1 MEVIS
6 PLLQL
11 LGAYSQRFSA
21 RFNGEVTVVVAATA
35 AFEQLG
41 IHAAAGQ
48 QINIL
53 IYSSNQ
59 LGSDQLGPVG
69 YLLSFF

>member
-1 MEVIS
+1 M
-6 PLLQL
+6 
-11 LGAYSQRFSA
+11 YSQRFSA

-48 QINIL
+48 QID

-59 LGSDQLGPVG
+59 LGSDQFGPVDILFEIG
-69 YLLSFF
+69 DEPQPS

>member
-1 MEVIS
+1 M
-6 PLLQL
+6 
-11 LGAYSQRFSA
+11 
-21 RFNGEVTVVVAATA
+21 VVAATA

-53 IYSSNQ
+53 IE
-59 LGSDQLGPVG
+59 PVG
-69 YLLSFF
+69 QRPVVRAPGYLVNDLFFRWGMKFYPLE

>member
-1 MEVIS
+1 VEFIS
-6 PLLQL
+6 PFLQL
-11 LGAYSQRFSA
+11 LGAHLVYSQRFSA

-48 QINIL
+48 QIDIL
-53 IYSSNQ
+53 
-59 LGSDQLGPVG
+59 
-69 YLLSFF
+69 